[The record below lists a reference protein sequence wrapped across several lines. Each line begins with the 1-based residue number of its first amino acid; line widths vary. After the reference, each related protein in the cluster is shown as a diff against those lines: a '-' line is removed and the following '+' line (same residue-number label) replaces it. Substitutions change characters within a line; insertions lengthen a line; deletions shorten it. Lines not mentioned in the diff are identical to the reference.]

1 MNEPENAGVAART
14 MPGVDEPASWQALH
28 EELRRLRSLLNTTL
42 LAMLLLSA
50 AVNAFLFHQ
59 DRTMQTQLDEA
70 RRMVQEFQTVKWP
83 LVNKL
88 VTNLQSFAQVH
99 SDLNPILERYGI
111 RPSAAGQVS
120 QPMATPLPAAGQAG
134 K

>member
-1 MNEPENAGVAART
+1 MNETENAGVAART
-14 MPGVDEPASWQALH
+14 MPGVEEPASRQALL

-50 AVNAFLFHQ
+50 AVNAFLFYQ
-59 DRTMQTQLDEA
+59 DRTVQTELNEA

-111 RPSAAGQVS
+111 KPAAPDQASPPAPAPLPSAGR
-120 QPMATPLPAAGQAG
+120 TG

>member
-14 MPGVDEPASWQALH
+14 MHGVDEPASWQALH
-28 EELRRLRSLLNTTL
+28 EELRRLRLLLNTTL
-42 LAMLLLSA
+42 LAMLLLSV

-59 DRTMQTQLDEA
+59 DRTVQTQLNEA

-99 SDLNPILERYGI
+99 SDLNPILEKYGI
-111 RPSAAGQVS
+111 KPAAPIQVSPPAPAPLPSAGR
-120 QPMATPLPAAGQAG
+120 TG

>member
-14 MPGVDEPASWQALH
+14 MPAVEEPASRQALL

-50 AVNAFLFHQ
+50 AVNAFLFYQ
-59 DRTMQTQLDEA
+59 DRTVQTELNEA

-111 RPSAAGQVS
+111 RPAALDQVS
-120 QPMATPLPAAGQAG
+120 PPAPAPLPSAGRTG

>member
-42 LAMLLLSA
+42 LAMLLLSV

-59 DRTMQTQLDEA
+59 DRAVQTQLNGG
-70 RRMVQEFQTVKWP
+70 WC
-83 LVNKL
+83 
-88 VTNLQSFAQVH
+88 TNFKRSNGR
-99 SDLNPILERYGI
+99 S
-111 RPSAAGQVS
+111 
-120 QPMATPLPAAGQAG
+120 
-134 K
+134 

>member
-14 MPGVDEPASWQALH
+14 MPGVDEPASWQALR
-28 EELRRLRSLLNTTL
+28 EELHRLRLLLNTTL
-42 LAMLLLSA
+42 LAMLLLSV

-59 DRTMQTQLDEA
+59 DRTVQTQLNEA

-111 RPSAAGQVS
+111 KPVAPGQASPPAPAPLPSAGR
-120 QPMATPLPAAGQAG
+120 TG